1 MKDNSAAYSS
11 NDYDSRIESVL
22 PYYGEFHRQIIDL
35 VKTVYPNK
43 SEIKWLDTGCGT
55 GSLARKANEQTENI
69 KFTLCDPSQGMLEKA
84 RQKLVGVD
92 AQYRCISSQMLDYED
107 EFDVVTAVQSHHYL
121 SVEQRKQATQKCFR
135 ALKNGG
141 IYVTFENIMLSST
154 ESDSLG
160 IKRWENYLRS
170 YGKTEQE
177 VQAHINRRGTEVF
190 PITIKEQLELLR
202 TCKFATADVLWASYM
217 QAGFFAIK
225 KGI

>member
-1 MKDNSAAYSS
+1 
-11 NDYDSRIESVL
+11 
-22 PYYGEFHRQIIDL
+22 
-35 VKTVYPNK
+35 
-43 SEIKWLDTGCGT
+43 
-55 GSLARKANEQTENI
+55 
-69 KFTLCDPSQGMLEKA
+69 
-84 RQKLVGVD
+84 
-92 AQYRCISSQMLDYED
+92 
-107 EFDVVTAVQSHHYL
+107 
-121 SVEQRKQATQKCFR
+121 
-135 ALKNGG
+135 
-141 IYVTFENIMLSST
+141 MLSST